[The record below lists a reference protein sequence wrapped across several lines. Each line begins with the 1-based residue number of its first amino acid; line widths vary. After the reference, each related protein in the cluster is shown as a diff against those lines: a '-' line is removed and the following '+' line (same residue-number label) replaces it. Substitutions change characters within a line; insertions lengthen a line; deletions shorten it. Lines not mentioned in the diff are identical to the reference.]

1 MNIECQTMN
10 LVWTLV
16 ISAVYLTGAVLSQL
30 PGGQGVQTPENVNWL
45 DAAPGVA
52 MEYKVHVD
60 AAKED
65 CYWQYVHP
73 GATFY
78 VSAQVLKG
86 GDGSIGI
93 GIRRLV
99 RLFIF
104 TILHSYH
111 IGLIWGHQ
119 HAGFQYFNCNR
130 KYLGPGQ
137 CLIVIF
143 PI

>member
-1 MNIECQTMN
+1 MQPTWSIL
-10 LVWTLV
+10 LVWFHSLGSV
-16 ISAVYLTGAVLSQL
+16 LT
-30 PGGQGVQTPENVNWL
+30 QGPPVQGSETVNWL

-93 GIRRLV
+93 GIR
-99 RLFIF
+99 
-104 TILHSYH
+104 
-111 IGLIWGHQ
+111 
-119 HAGFQYFNCNR
+119 
-130 KYLGPGQ
+130 K
-137 CLIVIF
+137 
-143 PI
+143 

>member
-1 MNIECQTMN
+1 M
-10 LVWTLV
+10 
-16 ISAVYLTGAVLSQL
+16 
-30 PGGQGVQTPENVNWL
+30 

-86 GDGSIGI
+86 GDGAIGV
-93 GIRRLV
+93 GIRR
-99 RLFIF
+99 
-104 TILHSYH
+104 
-111 IGLIWGHQ
+111 
-119 HAGFQYFNCNR
+119 
-130 KYLGPGQ
+130 
-137 CLIVIF
+137 
-143 PI
+143 

>member
-1 MNIECQTMN
+1 MNGLRGFVVLAVCQ
-10 LVWTLV
+10 
-16 ISAVYLTGAVLSQL
+16 ISGVLGSI
-30 PGGQGVQTPENVNWL
+30 PGGQGIQAAPDNVNWL

-86 GDGSIGI
+86 GDGAIGI
-93 GIRRLV
+93 GIRRYRCILSFGMMMLLQV
-99 RLFIF
+99 LFNE
-104 TILHSYH
+104 
-111 IGLIWGHQ
+111 
-119 HAGFQYFNCNR
+119 GFEKNVVCQ
-130 KYLGPGQ
+130 P
-137 CLIVIF
+137 
-143 PI
+143 